1 MVTGDPPFISQDRRK
16 LHLSIRQGRIRF
28 PKFSTAPCNSVLK
41 GLLTRDVDKRLGCS
55 RTSMFKIGGVRA
67 LKDHAFFSGLS
78 WDALLAKQ
86 MRPPIVPL
94 LAHASDTQ
102 YFEPVRHACGG
113 LSSSLSLPAPL
124 ALVLFTWFCLRPR
137 DLESPHL
144 PHPWRCGATWG
155 PHSHLSRFCT
165 GASALRGSDGRGIL
179 SERSHFSS

>member
-55 RTSMFKIGGVRA
+55 RTTMFKIGGVRA
-67 LKDHAFFSGLS
+67 LKDHGFFSGLS

-94 LAHASDTQ
+94 LAHGSDTQ
-102 YFEPVRHACGG
+102 YFETV
-113 LSSSLSLPAPL
+113 SV
-124 ALVLFTWFCLRPR
+124 ALL
-137 DLESPHL
+137 
-144 PHPWRCGATWG
+144 
-155 PHSHLSRFCT
+155 LSRPPPLSPAARSRVS
-165 GASALRGSDGRGIL
+165 ASACPVAVRCYLGPTSTSIALLYGRFGA
-179 SERSHFSS
+179 

>member
-55 RTSMFKIGGVRA
+55 RTTMFKIGGVRA
-67 LKDHAFFSGLS
+67 LKDHGFFSGLS

-94 LAHASDTQ
+94 LAHGSDTQ
-102 YFEPVRHACGG
+102 YFETVSVALL
-113 LSSSLSLPAPL
+113 LSRPPP
-124 ALVLFTWFCLRPR
+124 CLRPR

-144 PHPWRCGATWG
+144 PAPWRCGATWG
-155 PHSHLSRFCT
+155 PHRHLSHFCT
-165 GASALRGSDGRGIL
+165 GASALRGGGGRGIL
-179 SERSHFSS
+179 SERSHVSS